1 MAGFGSLHIQFSD
14 CEIDVAAFELR
25 RGGQPCAVEPQV
37 FELLLYLARNPDRLV
52 TKSDLIE
59 NVWGGRIVSD
69 STLAS
74 RIKSARR
81 AIGDDGEQQK
91 LIRTVHGRG
100 VRFIGDVRLEPPPMS
115 EPANDAS
122 REPQITSPSHRAQP
136 RVVIAVL
143 NFANT
148 GADAGQEYF
157 ADGLTQDIITDL
169 GRFRL
174 LDVVARN
181 RSSRFRRQGAD
192 IKQIGRE
199 LGAGYIVTGS
209 LQRRGARMKVAA
221 ELFDAASGH
230 QLWAERFDRR
240 AEDIFA
246 VADDLVRTIAATL
259 AGRVQAIGSAQ
270 AKRKPPAN
278 LAAYECVLRAQAASM
293 RVGDPA
299 AEAELRRFYEQAV
312 SLDPA
317 YGRAH
322 AGMAMTLMRD
332 WFRAPTA
339 SDEILELAFEHAQK
353 AVALDRNDS
362 ECQETLG
369 WILLH
374 RRSYD
379 AAEES
384 YRRALELNP
393 NSPDELSAMG
403 AVCNFLGR
411 PEEGLDWLQRA
422 KQRDPHFDPSWYW
435 HLLGATLFNARRYDE
450 AIASFGRSPSLPA
463 WAQAY
468 LAACHAQGGQAE
480 RAQELSAKLLE
491 ATPEF
496 SAARMLTK
504 EPYRQT
510 ADQAHLLEG
519 LRKAGLL
526 PADATLPGAARPAIA
541 VLPFANI
548 SGDPEQDYFADGLTE
563 DIIADLAELSA
574 LYVTPRSSSF
584 AYKGESVDIQQTAKD
599 LDVCYLLDGSV
610 RRMGD
615 QVRIATQ
622 LVDGRTGLHVW
633 AERYD
638 RPWEDI
644 FSLRD
649 EIAQGIVAALQ
660 LQLLPQEIAAAR
672 RPATTSAEAYQYY
685 LMGRSFFLKGVWAK
699 RALEVARQLFAKAI
713 EIDPNYARAYA
724 GVANCDSYRLLLDV
738 PSATLEDILAN
749 SERAI
754 ALEPNLAEAHAAKG
768 LALYTSGRPVEASA
782 AFEEAVRLGP
792 DLYEAH
798 FFYARHCR
806 TQGLHAKAARLFERA
821 AELNSGDFRA
831 LGLVVDE
838 YRALNRHDD
847 AMAAARRCLDRL
859 EFELAAQPDN
869 ACALAFG
876 AIIQAEV
883 GDAGRAEE
891 WASRAILIEPDD
903 VVTSYN
909 LACTYAALGKL
920 DAAVDWLKRAFPE
933 TPTSRRAFVD
943 WMEYDTALWPL
954 HGHEEF
960 EALLRRFRIE
970 TDAVAPTSGGAH
982 RPSIAVLPFVNIS
995 GDPDQ
1000 DYFADGLT
1008 EDIITDLSRVSALS
1022 VVARNSVLAY
1032 KGKVVDILQIA
1043 RELKVDYLL
1052 VGSVRGTE
1060 DRVRITGQLIDG
1072 RTGLHVWAER
1082 YDHAWEDIFAL
1093 QDEMSQS
1100 IVGALKLKLLPQE
1113 IAAVTSRPTGSPEG
1127 YQHYLMGRSLFLH
1140 SGRDT
1145 RALRVAR
1152 GEFGKAI
1159 ETDARYARA
1168 YAGIANCDS
1177 YRLCMGDTGVSFD
1190 EVLAN
1195 SERALAL
1202 DPELPEALAAKGL
1215 ALHVAGRYREADGVL
1230 ELAMRNGPDLFEA
1243 HYFAGRNHQA
1253 QGRFEQA
1260 AACFEKAA
1268 ELHPGDFL
1276 ALGVAVATYRSL
1288 GREDEMRSAGQR
1300 SLERLEAVITGHG
1313 DNAGALAFGASVQA
1327 DVGDKAVAEAWA
1339 DRAAALDTGN
1349 TVVNYNLACTY
1360 GALGRFDTAISH
1372 LQRVFGPAAGRRV
1385 NFGWLKRDSSLQPLH
1400 GHPEFQALVSR
1411 LQLESDEVAPAIAE
1425 SRSPAIAVMPF
1436 ENRSSAPD
1444 QLYFADGVV
1453 EQITAALARVRSF
1466 PVIARSS
1473 TVRYRGLAIDPPAV
1487 AKELGVRYLLEGSVC
1502 RSEDR
1507 IRIITQLVDADS
1519 GVQIWAERYDGR
1531 IEDIFDLQ
1539 DRITES
1545 VVAAIAPT
1553 IRAAEIRRARRKRPQ
1568 NLEAYDYVMR
1578 ALPHVWALTS
1588 TDCAEAL
1595 RLTTEA
1601 IRLDPDYGLA
1611 NALAAWCHA
1620 WQFGNHWTAAPERAC
1635 REGLD
1640 LARAALKLDPEDPT
1654 VLTMAGGAIMSLAQD
1669 LETADELTD
1678 RALRLDPNSAWAWI
1692 RSGYGYAYRG
1702 DAEAALTHF
1711 ERAQRLSPFDPF
1723 NFNLYV
1729 GFAVANF
1736 VAARYEQ
1743 ACEWAERGLRERPDL
1758 PWAYRVLA
1766 AAHPYLGNVERSLWA
1781 AARLRELNP
1790 QISVAAIMA
1799 VLPLRPAEARARFA
1813 EGLRRAGLPED
1824 SPAVAAV
1831 AATEPSPRSSAE
1843 AYQCYLRGRAF
1854 LLKGVWG
1861 KRALEV
1867 ARQQFAKA
1875 IALDPQYALAYAA
1888 MASLDCYRLLLGLPD
1903 ASFDA
1908 IAANSARALALGPNL
1923 PEAHA
1928 AIGLAHATAGRRD
1941 EANVAFEQ
1949 AVALGPESFE
1959 AHFFSARH
1967 CLTEG
1972 QYDRAAPLFERA
1984 ALLNADDFGALGLLV
1999 DVYRALGRR
2008 DDSMRAAQR
2017 CIDRLEAEVSAHP
2030 DNGCALAF
2038 GAIIQAE
2045 AGNESLAE
2053 EWANRAIS
2061 IEPENVV
2068 TNYNLACAF
2077 GALGKIDIAMD
2088 WLRRAIPDS
2097 LAGRRALVEWMQH
2110 DSSLEP
2116 LRGHPAFEALAGRLR
2131 EEPDD
2136 AERETPADLV
2146 KA

>member
-1 MAGFGSLHIQFSD
+1 MAEASSLHIQFSD

-25 RGGQPCAVEPQV
+25 RSGQPCAVEPQV
-37 FELLLYLARNPDRLV
+37 FELLLYLAKNPDRLV
-52 TKSDLIE
+52 TKNDLIE

-81 AIGDDGEQQK
+81 AIGDDGEQQRF
-91 LIRTVHGRG
+91 IRTVHGRG
-100 VRFIGDVRLEPPPMS
+100 VRFVADLRVDPQR
-115 EPANDAS
+115 ANDS
-122 REPQITSPSHRAQP
+122 VRELPITSTAHRAQP

-143 NFANT
+143 PIANI
-148 GADAGQEYF
+148 GGDAAQNYF
-157 ADGLTQDIITDL
+157 ADGLTQDIIADL

-181 RSSRFRRQGAD
+181 RSARFRRQGAD
-192 IKQIGRE
+192 VKQIGRE

-209 LQRRGARMKVAA
+209 LQRRGPRMKLAA
-221 ELFDAASGH
+221 ELLDATSGQ

-293 RVGDPA
+293 RIGDPA
-299 AEAELRRFYEQAV
+299 AETEMRRFYEQAV
-312 SLDPA
+312 SLDPTYA
-317 YGRAH
+317 RAH

-339 SDEILELAFEHAQK
+339 SDEILEHAFEHAQK
-353 AVALDRNDS
+353 AVTLDRNDS

-379 AAEES
+379 AAEEA
-384 YRRALELNP
+384 YGRALELNP

-422 KQRDPHFDPSWYW
+422 KQRDPHFDPTWYW
-435 HLLGATLFNARRYDE
+435 HILGATCFNARRYDE

-468 LAACHAQGGQAE
+468 LAASHAKAGQPE
-480 RAQELSAKLLE
+480 RARELSAKLLE
-491 ATPEF
+491 TTPEF
-496 SAARMLTK
+496 SGTGLLAK
-504 EPYRQT
+504 EPYRQP
-510 ADQAHLLEG
+510 ADQLHLLEG

-526 PADATLPGAARPAIA
+526 PADAKLPGAARPAIA

-584 AYKGESVDIQQTAKD
+584 AYKDQTIDVQQVAKD

-610 RRMGD
+610 RRMGA

-660 LQLLPQEIAAAR
+660 LQLLPQGITAAR

-713 EIDPNYARAYA
+713 EIDPNYARALA

-738 PSATLEDILAN
+738 PSATLDDILAN

-768 LALYTSGRPVEASA
+768 LALYTSGRPAEASA
-782 AFEEAVRLGP
+782 AFEDAVRLGP

-821 AELNSGDFRA
+821 AELNSSDFRA
-831 LGLVVDE
+831 LGLAVDE

-883 GDAGRAEE
+883 GNAERAEE
-891 WASRAILIEPDD
+891 WANRAVAIEPGD

-909 LACTYAALGKL
+909 LGCTYAALGKL
-920 DAAVDWLKRAFPE
+920 DDAVDCLRRAFPE

-954 HGHEEF
+954 RGHGEY
-960 EALLRRFRIE
+960 EALRRRFQLE
-970 TDAVAPTSGGAH
+970 TNAAAPVPGGAH

-1000 DYFADGLT
+1000 DFFADGLT
-1008 EDIITDLSRVSALS
+1008 EDIITDLSRISALS
-1022 VVARNSVLAY
+1022 VVARNSGLAY
-1032 KGKVVDILQIA
+1032 KGKVADILQIA

-1052 VGSVRGTE
+1052 VGSLRRAE
-1060 DRVRITGQLIDG
+1060 DRMRITGQLIDG

-1082 YDHAWEDIFAL
+1082 YDHAWEEIFSL

-1113 IAAVTSRPTGSPEG
+1113 IAAVTSRPTGSPEA

-1140 SGRDT
+1140 NGRDT
-1145 RALRVAR
+1145 RALCVAR
-1152 GEFGKAI
+1152 DEFGKAI

-1177 YRLCMGDTGVSFD
+1177 YRLCMGDSGVTFD

-1195 SERALAL
+1195 SERALTL

-1215 ALHVAGRYREADGVL
+1215 ALHVAGRYREADGAL
-1230 ELAMRNGPDLFEA
+1230 ERAMRNGPDLFEA
-1243 HYFAGRNHQA
+1243 FYFAGRNHQA

-1260 AACFEKAA
+1260 AICLEKAA

-1300 SLERLEAVITGHG
+1300 SLERLEAVITSHG

-1327 DVGDKAVAEAWA
+1327 DVGDKTVAEAWA
-1339 DRAAALDTGN
+1339 DRAAEIDTGN
-1349 TVVNYNLACTY
+1349 TVINYNLACTY
-1360 GALGRFDTAISH
+1360 GAVGRIDKALIH
-1372 LQRVFGPAAGRRV
+1372 LQRVFTGPTAGRRV

-1400 GHPEFQALVSR
+1400 GHPEFDALIAR
-1411 LQLESDEVAPAIAE
+1411 LEGESNAEPPAIE
-1425 SRSPAIAVMPF
+1425 CRSPAIAVLPF
-1436 ENRSSAPD
+1436 ENRSDEPD
-1444 QLYFADGVV
+1444 RLYFADGVV

-1466 PVIARSS
+1466 TVIARSS
-1473 TVRYRGLAIDPPAV
+1473 TIRYRGQKVDPIQV
-1487 AKELGVRYLLEGSVC
+1487 GKQLGVRYLLEGSIG
-1502 RSEDR
+1502 RAGDR
-1507 IRIITQLVDADS
+1507 VRIATQLVDADS
-1519 GVQIWAERYDGR
+1519 GVHIWAERYDER

-1545 VVAAIAPT
+1545 VVSAIAPT
-1553 IRAAEIRRARRKRPQ
+1553 IRTAEIERARRKRPQ

-1588 TDCAEAL
+1588 ADSAEAL
-1595 RLTTEA
+1595 RLTVAA
-1601 IRLDPDYGLA
+1601 IKLDPSHGVA
-1611 NALAAWCHA
+1611 NALAGWCHA
-1620 WQFGNHWTAAPERAC
+1620 WQYCNHWTATPERT
-1635 REGLD
+1635 RGEGLD
-1640 LARAALKLDPEDPT
+1640 LARAALKFDADDPT
-1654 VLTMAGGAIMSLAQD
+1654 VLAMVAATVMLLAHD
-1669 LETADELTD
+1669 LEQAAELTE
-1678 RALRLDPNSAWAWI
+1678 RALRLDPNSTWAWI
-1692 RSGYGYAYRG
+1692 RSGYVHVYRG
-1702 DAEAALTHF
+1702 DAETALVHF
-1711 ERAQRLSPFDPF
+1711 ERARRLSPFDPF
-1723 NFNLYV
+1723 NFNIYV
-1729 GFAVANF
+1729 GIALAHFAAE
-1736 VAARYEQ
+1736 RYEQ
-1743 ACEWAERGLRERPDL
+1743 ACEWAEKGLRERSDL

-1766 AAHPYLGNVERSLWA
+1766 AAAPYLRATERARWA
-1781 AARLRELNP
+1781 ADRLQEANP
-1790 QISVAAIMA
+1790 QISVSSIMA
-1799 VLPLRPAEARARFA
+1799 VLPAKPADFRMRFA
-1813 EGLRRAGLPED
+1813 DGLRRAGLPED
-1824 SPAVAAV
+1824 SPA
-1831 AATEPSPRSSAE
+1831 T
-1843 AYQCYLRGRAF
+1843 
-1854 LLKGVWG
+1854 
-1861 KRALEV
+1861 
-1867 ARQQFAKA
+1867 
-1875 IALDPQYALAYAA
+1875 A
-1888 MASLDCYRLLLGLPD
+1888 MA
-1903 ASFDA
+1903 
-1908 IAANSARALALGPNL
+1908 AAAAEPEPALGNG
-1923 PEAHA
+1923 HQ
-1928 AIGLAHATAGRRD
+1928 AI
-1941 EANVAFEQ
+1941 
-1949 AVALGPESFE
+1949 
-1959 AHFFSARH
+1959 
-1967 CLTEG
+1967 
-1972 QYDRAAPLFERA
+1972 
-1984 ALLNADDFGALGLLV
+1984 
-1999 DVYRALGRR
+1999 
-2008 DDSMRAAQR
+2008 
-2017 CIDRLEAEVSAHP
+2017 
-2030 DNGCALAF
+2030 
-2038 GAIIQAE
+2038 
-2045 AGNESLAE
+2045 
-2053 EWANRAIS
+2053 
-2061 IEPENVV
+2061 
-2068 TNYNLACAF
+2068 
-2077 GALGKIDIAMD
+2077 
-2088 WLRRAIPDS
+2088 
-2097 LAGRRALVEWMQH
+2097 
-2110 DSSLEP
+2110 
-2116 LRGHPAFEALAGRLR
+2116 
-2131 EEPDD
+2131 
-2136 AERETPADLV
+2136 
-2146 KA
+2146 

>member
-1 MAGFGSLHIQFSD
+1 MAGFGSVHIQFSD

-91 LIRTVHGRG
+91 FIRTVHGRG
-100 VRFIGDVRLEPPPMS
+100 VRFIGEIRLEPS
-115 EPANDAS
+115 
-122 REPQITSPSHRAQP
+122 
-136 RVVIAVL
+136 
-143 NFANT
+143 
-148 GADAGQEYF
+148 
-157 ADGLTQDIITDL
+157 
-169 GRFRL
+169 
-174 LDVVARN
+174 
-181 RSSRFRRQGAD
+181 
-192 IKQIGRE
+192 
-199 LGAGYIVTGS
+199 
-209 LQRRGARMKVAA
+209 
-221 ELFDAASGH
+221 
-230 QLWAERFDRR
+230 
-240 AEDIFA
+240 
-246 VADDLVRTIAATL
+246 
-259 AGRVQAIGSAQ
+259 
-270 AKRKPPAN
+270 
-278 LAAYECVLRAQAASM
+278 
-293 RVGDPA
+293 PA
-299 AEAELRRFYEQAV
+299 AEPP
-312 SLDPA
+312 PA
-317 YGRAH
+317 
-322 AGMAMTLMRD
+322 
-332 WFRAPTA
+332 
-339 SDEILELAFEHAQK
+339 SNK
-353 AVALDRNDS
+353 AVA
-362 ECQETLG
+362 
-369 WILLH
+369 I
-374 RRSYD
+374 
-379 AAEES
+379 
-384 YRRALELNP
+384 
-393 NSPDELSAMG
+393 
-403 AVCNFLGR
+403 AVPSR
-411 PEEGLDWLQRA
+411 P
-422 KQRDPHFDPSWYW
+422 
-435 HLLGATLFNARRYDE
+435 T
-450 AIASFGRSPSLPA
+450 
-463 WAQAY
+463 
-468 LAACHAQGGQAE
+468 
-480 RAQELSAKLLE
+480 
-491 ATPEF
+491 
-496 SAARMLTK
+496 
-504 EPYRQT
+504 
-510 ADQAHLLEG
+510 
-519 LRKAGLL
+519 
-526 PADATLPGAARPAIA
+526 IA

-574 LYVTPRSSSF
+574 LYVAPRSSSF
-584 AYKGESVDIQQTAKD
+584 AYKGQTVDIQQAAKD
-599 LDVCYLLDGSV
+599 LDVGYLLDGSV

-622 LVDGRTGLHVW
+622 LVDGRAGLHVW

-638 RPWEDI
+638 RRWEDI
-644 FSLRD
+644 FSLRE

-660 LQLLPQEIAAAR
+660 LQLLPQEIAATR

-699 RALEVARQLFAKAI
+699 RALEVARQLFVKAI

-768 LALYTSGRPVEASA
+768 LALYTSGRPVEASV
-782 AFEEAVRLGP
+782 AFEDAVRLGP

-831 LGLVVDE
+831 LGLAVDE
-838 YRALNRHDD
+838 YRALNRPDD

-883 GDAGRAEE
+883 GNAARAEE
-891 WASRAILIEPDD
+891 WANRAIVIEPDD

-920 DAAVDWLKRAFPE
+920 DAAVGWLKRAFPE

-954 HGHEEF
+954 HGHDEF
-960 EALLRRFRIE
+960 EALLRRFRLD
-970 TDAVAPTSGGAH
+970 TNAATPAVDGAR
-982 RPSIAVLPFVNIS
+982 RPSIAVLPFANIS

-1000 DYFADGLT
+1000 DYFADGLA
-1008 EDIITDLSRVSALS
+1008 EDIITDLSRISALS

-1032 KGKVVDILQIA
+1032 KGRVVDILQIA

-1052 VGSVRGTE
+1052 EGSVRRAE
-1060 DRVRITGQLIDG
+1060 NRVRITGQLIDA
-1072 RTGLHVWAER
+1072 RTGMHVWAER
-1082 YDHAWEDIFAL
+1082 YEHAWDDIFAL

-1113 IAAVTSRPTGSPEG
+1113 IAAVISRPTGSPKA

-1159 ETDARYARA
+1159 EADARYARA

-1177 YRLCMGDTGVSFD
+1177 YRLCMGDAGVSFD

-1202 DPELPEALAAKGL
+1202 DPALPEALAAKGL
-1215 ALHVAGRYREADGVL
+1215 ALHVAGRCREADGVL

-1243 HYFAGRNHQA
+1243 YYFAGRNHQA

-1276 ALGVAVATYRSL
+1276 ALGIAVATYRSL
-1288 GREDEMRSAGQR
+1288 GRDDEMRSAGHR
-1300 SLERLEAVITGHG
+1300 SLERLEAVIAGHG

-1339 DRAAALDTGN
+1339 DRAAAIDTGN

-1360 GALGRFDTAISH
+1360 GALGRIDTAISH

-1400 GHPEFQALVSR
+1400 GHPEFEALLAR
-1411 LQLESDEVAPAIAE
+1411 LREESDKEPPTAE
-1425 SRSPAIAVMPF
+1425 IRSPAIAP
-1436 ENRSSAPD
+1436 
-1444 QLYFADGVV
+1444 
-1453 EQITAALARVRSF
+1453 
-1466 PVIARSS
+1466 
-1473 TVRYRGLAIDPPAV
+1473 
-1487 AKELGVRYLLEGSVC
+1487 K
-1502 RSEDR
+1502 DR
-1507 IRIITQLVDADS
+1507 
-1519 GVQIWAERYDGR
+1519 
-1531 IEDIFDLQ
+1531 
-1539 DRITES
+1539 
-1545 VVAAIAPT
+1545 
-1553 IRAAEIRRARRKRPQ
+1553 
-1568 NLEAYDYVMR
+1568 
-1578 ALPHVWALTS
+1578 
-1588 TDCAEAL
+1588 
-1595 RLTTEA
+1595 
-1601 IRLDPDYGLA
+1601 
-1611 NALAAWCHA
+1611 
-1620 WQFGNHWTAAPERAC
+1620 
-1635 REGLD
+1635 
-1640 LARAALKLDPEDPT
+1640 
-1654 VLTMAGGAIMSLAQD
+1654 
-1669 LETADELTD
+1669 
-1678 RALRLDPNSAWAWI
+1678 
-1692 RSGYGYAYRG
+1692 
-1702 DAEAALTHF
+1702 
-1711 ERAQRLSPFDPF
+1711 
-1723 NFNLYV
+1723 
-1729 GFAVANF
+1729 
-1736 VAARYEQ
+1736 
-1743 ACEWAERGLRERPDL
+1743 
-1758 PWAYRVLA
+1758 
-1766 AAHPYLGNVERSLWA
+1766 
-1781 AARLRELNP
+1781 
-1790 QISVAAIMA
+1790 
-1799 VLPLRPAEARARFA
+1799 
-1813 EGLRRAGLPED
+1813 
-1824 SPAVAAV
+1824 AAV
-1831 AATEPSPRSSAE
+1831 AHEPTASAE
-1843 AYQCYLRGRAF
+1843 AYQCYIRGRSF

-1875 IALDPQYALAYAA
+1875 IALDPQYASAYAA
-1888 MASLDCYRLLLGLPD
+1888 MASLDCYRLLLGLPG
-1903 ASFDA
+1903 ASFEA

-1941 EANVAFEQ
+1941 EAEAAFER

-1959 AHFFSARH
+1959 AHFFAARH
-1967 CLTEG
+1967 YLTEG
-1972 QYDRAAPLFERA
+1972 QYDKAARLFERA

-1999 DVYRALGRR
+1999 DVYRAQGRR
-2008 DDSMRAAQR
+2008 DDSMAAARR

-2045 AGNESLAE
+2045 AGNEPLAE

-2061 IEPENVV
+2061 IEPDNAV

-2097 LAGRRALVEWMQH
+2097 PAGRRALAEWMEH

-2116 LRGHPAFEALAGRLR
+2116 LRRHPAFEALMRRLEKGPEAGR
-2131 EEPDD
+2131 P
-2136 AERETPADLV
+2136 APADLL

>member
-1 MAGFGSLHIQFSD
+1 MPTPSPMLEAAVKDSCRIHGFFRDNLRWGEETGDDGVDTDAARRIAEFGTLHIHFSD

-25 RGGQPCAVEPQV
+25 RGGAPCAVEPQV

-91 LIRTVHGRG
+91 FIRTVHGRG
-100 VRFIGDVRLEPPPMS
+100 VRFIGDVRLEPPPIT
-115 EPANDAS
+115 ERANDAS
-122 REPQITSPSHRAQP
+122 REAQIASPTYRAQS

-143 NFANT
+143 PFANI
-148 GADAGQEYF
+148 GGDAGQNYF

-192 IKQIGRE
+192 VKQIGRE

-209 LQRRGARMKVAA
+209 LQRRGPRMKLAA
-221 ELFDAASGH
+221 ELFDATSGH

-278 LAAYECVLRAQAASM
+278 LAAYECVLRAKAASM
-293 RVGDPA
+293 RIGDPA
-299 AEAELRRFYEQAV
+299 AETEMRRFYEQAV
-312 SLDPA
+312 SLDPT

-353 AVALDRNDS
+353 AVMLDRNDS

-374 RRSYD
+374 RRSFE

-411 PEEGLDWLQRA
+411 PEEGIDWLQRA
-422 KQRDPHFDPSWYW
+422 KQRDPHFDPTWYW
-435 HLLGATLFNARRYDE
+435 HLLGATFFNARRYDE

-468 LAACHAQGGQAE
+468 LAASHAQRGQVE
-480 RAQELSAKLLE
+480 RAQELSAKVLE

-496 SAARMLTK
+496 SAAGMLAK
-504 EPYRQT
+504 EPYRQP

-584 AYKGESVDIQQTAKD
+584 AYKGQTVDIQQAAKD

-638 RPWEDI
+638 RRWEDI

-660 LQLLPQEIAAAR
+660 PQLLPQEISAAR
-672 RPATTSAEAYQYY
+672 RPATTNAEAYQYY

-738 PSATLEDILAN
+738 PSAALEDILAN

-768 LALYTSGRPVEASA
+768 LALYTSGRPAEASA
-782 AFEEAVRLGP
+782 AFEDAVRLGP

-821 AELNSGDFRA
+821 AELNSSDFRA

-883 GDAGRAEE
+883 GNAERAEE

-954 HGHEEF
+954 HGHGEF

-970 TDAVAPTSGGAH
+970 TDAAAPAPGGAH

-1022 VVARNSVLAY
+1022 VVARNSVLVY
-1032 KGKVVDILQIA
+1032 KGRVVDILQIA
-1043 RELKVDYLL
+1043 GELKVDYLL
-1052 VGSVRGTE
+1052 VGSVRGAE
-1060 DRVRITGQLIDG
+1060 NRVRITGQLIDG
-1072 RTGLHVWAER
+1072 RTGQHVWAER

-1113 IAAVTSRPTGSPEG
+1113 IAAVTSRPTGSPEA

-1140 SGRDT
+1140 NGRDT

-1159 ETDARYARA
+1159 ETDERYARA

-1177 YRLCMGDTGVSFD
+1177 YRLCMGDAGVSFD

-1230 ELAMRNGPDLFEA
+1230 ELAMRSGPDLFEA
-1243 HYFAGRNHQA
+1243 YYFAGRNHQA

-1260 AACFEKAA
+1260 AICLEKAA

-1288 GREDEMRSAGQR
+1288 GHEEEMRSAGLR
-1300 SLERLEAVITGHG
+1300 SLERLEAVITSHG

-1339 DRAAALDTGN
+1339 DRAAAIDTGN

-1360 GALGRFDTAISH
+1360 GALGRLETAISH

-1385 NFGWLKRDSSLQPLH
+1385 NFGWLKRDSSLQPLR
-1400 GHPEFQALVSR
+1400 GHPEFEALIAR
-1411 LQLESDEVAPAIAE
+1411 LEKEADPEPPAIE
-1425 SRSPAIAVMPF
+1425 CRSPAIAVLPF
-1436 ENRSSAPD
+1436 DNLSGDPD
-1444 QLYFADGVV
+1444 QEYFADGLT
-1453 EQITAALARVRSF
+1453 EDIITDLSQVS
-1466 PVIARSS
+1466 
-1473 TVRYRGLAIDPPAV
+1473 GLAVAARNSVFTYKGRPIDVQRV
-1487 AKELGVRYLLEGSVC
+1487 ARELRVGYVLEGSV
-1502 RSEDR
+1502 RRTGDR
-1507 IRIITQLVDADS
+1507 IRVTGQLVDGS
-1519 GVQIWAERYDGR
+1519 TGLHVWAERYDR
-1531 IEDIFDLQ
+1531 HWRDIFVLQ
-1539 DRITES
+1539 DDIS
-1545 VVAAIAPT
+1545 QGIV
-1553 IRAAEIRRARRKRPQ
+1553 
-1568 NLEAYDYVMR
+1568 
-1578 ALPHVWALTS
+1578 
-1588 TDCAEAL
+1588 
-1595 RLTTEA
+1595 
-1601 IRLDPDYGLA
+1601 
-1611 NALAAWCHA
+1611 
-1620 WQFGNHWTAAPERAC
+1620 
-1635 REGLD
+1635 
-1640 LARAALKLDPEDPT
+1640 AALKIKL
-1654 VLTMAGGAIMSLAQD
+1654 
-1669 LETADELTD
+1669 
-1678 RALRLDPNSAWAWI
+1678 
-1692 RSGYGYAYRG
+1692 
-1702 DAEAALTHF
+1702 
-1711 ERAQRLSPFDPF
+1711 
-1723 NFNLYV
+1723 
-1729 GFAVANF
+1729 
-1736 VAARYEQ
+1736 
-1743 ACEWAERGLRERPDL
+1743 L
-1758 PWAYRVLA
+1758 PQELA
-1766 AAHPYLGNVERSLWA
+1766 AVTR
-1781 AARLRELNP
+1781 
-1790 QISVAAIMA
+1790 QQ
-1799 VLPLRPAEARARFA
+1799 
-1813 EGLRRAGLPED
+1813 
-1824 SPAVAAV
+1824 
-1831 AATEPSPRSSAE
+1831 TTSAE
-1843 AYQCYLRGRAF
+1843 AYQYYLMGRSFF
-1854 LLKGVWG
+1854 LRSSWG
-1861 KRALEV
+1861 PPALRV
-1867 ARQQFAKA
+1867 AREKFAKA
-1875 IALDPQYALAYAA
+1875 IEIDPGYARAYAGIA
-1888 MASLDCYRLLLGLPD
+1888 NCDSYLICMGDPGV
-1903 ASFDA
+1903 SFEDVL
-1908 IAANSARALALGPNL
+1908 ANSGRALALDSDL
-1923 PEAHA
+1923 AEAHA
-1928 AIGLAHATAGRRD
+1928 ANGLALYTAGRHG
-1941 EANVAFEQ
+1941 EADAALAQ
-1949 AVALGPESFE
+1949 AVRLGPDLFE
-1959 AHFFSARH
+1959 AHFFAGRN
-1967 CLTEG
+1967 LRAQG
-1972 QYDRAAPLFERA
+1972 QHDRAAGLFERA
-1984 ALLNADDFGALGLLV
+1984 AELQPNDFRALGLAV
-1999 DVYRALGRR
+1999 NAYRSLGRSDAGR
-2008 DDSMRAAQR
+2008 SAARR
-2017 CIDRLEAEVSAHP
+2017 CLERVEAEIALQA
-2030 DNGCALAF
+2030 DNVGALAF
-2038 GAIIQAE
+2038 GAAM
-2045 AGNESLAE
+2045 LAE
-2053 EWANRAIS
+2053 LGETERAAAWIVRAGS
-2061 IEPENVV
+2061 IERIDSIA
-2068 TNYNLACAF
+2068 NYNLACACAVM
-2077 GALGKIDIAMD
+2077 GKLDDALARLLQIFAD
-2088 WLRRAIPDS
+2088 P
-2097 LAGRRALVEWMQH
+2097 LVNHRSHIEWMKH
-2110 DSSLEP
+2110 DSALTP
-2116 LRGHPAFEALAGRLR
+2116 LRGHPEFEALLQRLQA
-2131 EEPDD
+2131 EVG
-2136 AERETPADLV
+2136 AERLAPADPV